1 MRQGTALV
9 TGASSG
15 IGAEIAEILAGR
27 GYDLIVTARRKDRL
41 EELAR
46 NMTSTHGVT
55 VRTVVGDL
63 SNPSSLGNIVS
74 ELTAERVDILVNNAG
89 FGLHGRV
96 AEADPE
102 RLSAMIELN
111 VNALTRLTRAVLPG
125 MLERRQGR
133 ILQIASVA
141 AFQPGPL
148 MAAYYASKAY
158 VLSFSEAL
166 AVELEGSGV
175 VVTTICPGPTVTEF
189 HEVAGNTAA
198 AYFSSKKIPNGRD
211 LAEYSVKRLF
221 RPSHV
226 AIHSARYKFLV
237 FVQRFLPR
245 RFVARI
251 VLSLQKSRGR

>member
-15 IGAEIAEILAGR
+15 IGAEVAEILAGR
-27 GYDLIVTARRKDRL
+27 GYDLIVTARRKARL

-46 NMTSTHGVT
+46 NITTTHGVT
-55 VRTVVGDL
+55 VRTVAADL
-63 SNPSSLGNIVS
+63 SSPSSLGDVVS
-74 ELTAERVDILVNNAG
+74 ELTEERVDILVNNAG
-89 FGLHGRV
+89 FGLHGSV
-96 AEADPE
+96 AEANPE

-125 MLERRQGR
+125 MIERRQGR

-148 MAAYYASKAY
+148 MATYYASKAY

-166 AVELEGSGV
+166 AVELEGTGV
-175 VVTTICPGPTVTEF
+175 VVTTVCPGPTVTEF

-198 AYFSSKKIPNGRD
+198 AYFSSKKIPGGRD
-211 LAEYSVKRLF
+211 LAEYSVERLF
-221 RPSHV
+221 RRSHV
-226 AIHSARYKFLV
+226 AIHGARYKVLV
-237 FVQRFLPR
+237 FVQRFFPR
-245 RFVARI
+245 RLVAR
-251 VLSLQKSRGR
+251 VVYSLQKSRGR